1 MTDINEAETILLARQ
16 QIALLERIADRLD
29 SQEVVSP
36 EPTPPPKGMCVLCD
50 MPVRFNQ
57 PHMPAPSG
65 PGVRHAVAE
74 DCPPLQDGY
83 VAPEVIS

>member
-1 MTDINEAETILLARQ
+1 MSDTLDSTKVAALAEI
-16 QIALLERIADRLD
+16 IALLERIADRLD

-83 VAPEVIS
+83 VAPEVAE